1 MKEDWETVLAETE
14 NQFTIIT
21 DLREMK
27 APAPVATLHENLQK
41 MIIET
46 GVSKVATVLNST
58 MTKWAV
64 ESICNQSGMAI
75 FLKNF
80 NNVADAEKWLD
91 E

>member
-1 MKEDWETVLAETE
+1 MLDPRDPPALRA
-14 NQFTIIT
+14 
-21 DLREMK
+21 DLRQMK
-27 APAPVATLHENLQK
+27 APPEPVAALHENLQK

-46 GVSKVATVLNST
+46 GVSKVATVLTST

-75 FLKNF
+75 YLKNF
-80 NNVADAEKWLD
+80 NTVVDAESWLD